1 MNKDLFKE
9 ASPKLTDRQMKLVAG
24 VARCI
29 TYPDGTLL
37 LKAGDPHFKFH
48 VIKKGIIEVIDR
60 SGKTPEVLL
69 QHEVSEFTGDLANL
83 SGRGSNVDAIA
94 KGKVEVYEIKATEL
108 KQLISEQ
115 SGLGDTILEAFIA
128 RSAALSEST
137 FVGLQIIGVKNDPDD
152 FRIRNFLTK
161 NNILYTWMDGLES
174 AGMEE
179 FLSRFNITSE
189 DLPVVADSHKRIL
202 RNPSNLELAQ
212 KMGIRQEIQKTT
224 FDVAIVGAGPAGLA
238 AAVYGASEG
247 LETIALERFAPGG
260 QAGSSSKIENYLGF
274 PTGISGADLAAR
286 SILQA
291 EKFGAHMSIPS
302 AITGLSFEKSDP
314 VLHLENEEKVRA
326 KSLIIATGSDYNRLD
341 LPGIK
346 KFEKRGIYYT
356 ASQIEATLCNGQ
368 SVAMVGGGNLAGQ
381 AAIFLS
387 ATVPK
392 LYLIIRSGGLEHSM
406 SSYLIRRIRE
416 SKNIELIPHTEI
428 TEIIGEDSISAIQ
441 ITNNKTGE
449 TQKLEV
455 TTIFSFIGA
464 NPCSGWLPAEIET
477 DDWGFI
483 KTGQD
488 LTEADLWKK
497 DRPPFPL
504 ETSRPGVFA
513 VGDVRSGSSK
523 RVAAAVGEGSMAVQF
538 IHRYLKIRNPE
549 AE

>member
-1 MNKDLFKE
+1 MNKDLFRK
-9 ASPKLTDRQMKLVAG
+9 ASPKLAHPQMKLVAG

-60 SGKTPEVLL
+60 SGDAPHVLL
-69 QHEVSEFTGDLANL
+69 QHEASEFTGDLANL
-83 SGRGSNVDAIA
+83 SGRGSNVDAVA
-94 KGKVEVYEIKATEL
+94 KGSVEVYEIKAAEL
-108 KQLISEQ
+108 KQLISKQ

-128 RSAALSEST
+128 RSAALSESAFT
-137 FVGLQIIGVKNDPDD
+137 GFRIIGIKNDPDD

-161 NNILYTWMDGLES
+161 NDVLYTWIDGRES

-179 FLSRFNITSE
+179 FLSRFNITPE
-189 DLPVVADSHKRIL
+189 DLPVVIGRHKWIL
-202 RNPSNLELAQ
+202 RNPSNVELAH
-212 KMGIRQEIQKTT
+212 KMGIRRKIKKTT
-224 FDVAIVGAGPAGLA
+224 FDVAIIGAGPAGLA

-247 LETIALERFAPGG
+247 LKTIALERFAPGG

-274 PTGISGADLAAR
+274 PTGISGVDLASR

-302 AITGLSFEKSDP
+302 AITGLSFEKDDP

-326 KSLIIATGSDYNRLD
+326 RSLIIATGADYNRLD

-346 KFEKRGIYYT
+346 KFEKRGVYYT

-368 SVAMVGGGNLAGQ
+368 PVAMIGGGNSAGQ

-387 ATVPK
+387 ATVPR

-406 SSYLIRRIRE
+406 SSYLIQRIRE

-428 TEIIGEDSISAIQ
+428 TEIIGEDSINAIE
-441 ITNNKTGE
+441 ITNNKTGK

-464 NPCSGWLPAEIET
+464 NPCSDWLPDEIER
-477 DDWGFI
+477 DDKGFI

-488 LTEADLWKK
+488 LKEAGLWKEN
-497 DRPPFPL
+497 RPPFPL

-549 AE
+549 TE